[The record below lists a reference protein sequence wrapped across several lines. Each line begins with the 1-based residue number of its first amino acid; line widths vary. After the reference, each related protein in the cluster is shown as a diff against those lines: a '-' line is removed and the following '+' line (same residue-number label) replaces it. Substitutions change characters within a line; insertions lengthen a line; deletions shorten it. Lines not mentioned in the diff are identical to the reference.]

1 MDWLGQQSCS
11 FPFYHPSGVH
21 AISYLLAQSALGSA
35 LTMFAELAE
44 EPWDVQW
51 WRQVFRFAL
60 RLKGMG
66 SGVLHKDIL
75 LDNVR
80 DAQANPAAGNWACQ
94 LILRAQSLGMPA
106 PFDASGS
113 VVIDAAQHRDQ
124 ALQRVQRGWDDTH
137 ISLRS
142 CPSVGAKLC
151 TYHRRFSRPNPQVTE
166 SYFELPLSRRSL
178 GQLFRFRSP
187 GQSGQKRMARGS
199 LARLPCSMGREWDLN
214 RNLRAKLPRAMRF
227 CPLCPGYHVG
237 DERHLVFECPALQ
250 HIRQHYADIYSDAHS
265 TMRLFMWHKDQKA
278 MASCLLRL
286 LSEYDS
292 LLG

>member
-1 MDWLGQQSCS
+1 
-11 FPFYHPSGVH
+11 
-21 AISYLLAQSALGSA
+21 
-35 LTMFAELAE
+35 MFAELAE

-51 WRQVFRFAL
+51 WRQVVRFAL

-66 SGVLHKDIL
+66 SGALHKDIL

-137 ISLRS
+137 ISSRS

-151 TYHRRFSRPNPQVTE
+151 TYHRWFLRPNPQVTE
-166 SYFELPLSRRSL
+166 PYFELPLSRRSL
-178 GQLFRFRSP
+178 GQLFRFRLS
-187 GQSGQKRMARGS
+187 SHS
-199 LARLPCSMGREWDLN
+199 LPIEQGR
-214 RNLRAKLPRAMRF
+214 RAKLPRAMRF
-227 CPLCPGYHVG
+227 CPFCPGHHVG

-278 MASCLLRL
+278 VASCLLRL

-292 LLG
+292 LLGWNMICVPSTVLALRGRN